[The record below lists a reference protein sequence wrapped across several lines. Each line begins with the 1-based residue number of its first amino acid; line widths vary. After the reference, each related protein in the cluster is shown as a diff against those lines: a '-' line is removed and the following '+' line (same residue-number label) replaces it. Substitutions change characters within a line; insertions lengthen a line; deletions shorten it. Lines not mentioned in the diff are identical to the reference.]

1 MSEFDYSWSALVKPG
16 NSDSY
21 FDPNLREPFQTY
33 AADYSP
39 VNAWWLSELS
49 RLVYRQDKGER
60 QQILSEVGLCE
71 AEVFSKGCNFCSLIV
86 SDKDMSEPFAVLV
99 FRGTSGFEGWFSNL
113 NALQS
118 PWSEGGMVHTGFRN
132 DFSKLWEDIGSALS
146 ERNLPVF
153 YTGHSLGGAFA
164 TLAASKR
171 KPDAVY
177 TFGSPRVGDAVFAES
192 VKDIPIYRIVNNRDI
207 VATVPPSVIPFDFC
221 HTGELRL
228 LVSGNEQNKQSR
240 IPVFLADHAPINYT
254 AGIEA
259 SYLIASGYS
268 LAESE

>member
-1 MSEFDYSWSALVKPG
+1 MSEFDYSWNALIKPG
-16 NSDSY
+16 YSESY
-21 FDPNLREPFQTY
+21 FDPKLREPFQTD

-49 RLVYRQDKGER
+49 RLVYRQSQKER

-71 AEVFSKGCNFCSLIV
+71 SEVFSKGCNFCSLVV
-86 SDKDMSEPFAVLV
+86 SDNDADAPFAVLV

-118 PWSEGGMVHTGFRN
+118 IWSEGGMVHTGFRN
-132 DFSKLWEDIGSALS
+132 DFSKLWEDIRPALS
-146 ERNLPVF
+146 EQNLPVF

-177 TFGSPRVGDAVFAES
+177 TFGSPKVGDAVFAES
-192 VKDIPIYRIVNNRDI
+192 VKDIPIYRIVNNKDI

-228 LVSGNEQNKQSR
+228 LHSGNGQNKQSK

-259 SYLIASGYS
+259 SCLITSD
-268 LAESE
+268 SEKK

>member
-1 MSEFDYSWSALVKPG
+1 
-16 NSDSY
+16 
-21 FDPNLREPFQTY
+21 
-33 AADYSP
+33 
-39 VNAWWLSELS
+39 
-49 RLVYRQDKGER
+49 
-60 QQILSEVGLCE
+60 
-71 AEVFSKGCNFCSLIV
+71 
-86 SDKDMSEPFAVLV
+86 VLV

-132 DFSKLWEDIGSALS
+132 DFSKLWEDIRPALS
-146 ERNLPVF
+146 ERNTPVF

-192 VKDIPIYRIVNNRDI
+192 VKDISICRIVNNRDI

-221 HTGELRL
+221 HTGKLRL
-228 LVSGNEQNKQSR
+228 LVSANGSGHYKPSK
-240 IPVFLADHAPINYT
+240 IPAFLADHAPINYT
-254 AGIEA
+254 ARIEA
-259 SYLIASGYS
+259 SHLATSGCS
-268 LAESE
+268 FTETEIPNTPTLPAE